1 MRLHKNDNENVI
13 DELISSNE
21 ESTVESE
28 MITELALAILEYYK
42 VMNIDICEQT

>member
-1 MRLHKNDNENVI
+1 VILNDNECVF
-13 DELISSNE
+13 DDKVSSNE